1 MELAN
6 IKELAQS
13 IRENVSRVIVGKEE
27 IIDLLFVAIISSG
40 HVLLEDVP
48 GMGKTLLAKA
58 IAKSL
63 DCYFKRIQFT
73 PDLLPSDLT
82 GINYFNQ
89 KTGEFKF
96 RPGPVF
102 SNILLADE
110 INRATPR
117 TQSSLL
123 ECMEESQ
130 VTIDG
135 DTRVLNSP
143 FLVIATQNP
152 VEIQGTFPLPE
163 AQLDRFLLKIEMGYP
178 SFEEGMEILKRFK
191 EQNPL
196 DNISCVVGLN
206 EITAAQNSY
215 SKVFVSDDML
225 KYILDIVEKTRNHPD
240 IVLGASPRASQ
251 ALLKACQVYA
261 ILQGRSFVTPD
272 DVKYLIKPV
281 LSHRLIL
288 KNTMQIRNIGS
299 HDILL
304 QILKDVPVPSEE
316 KLLKVSK

>member
-1 MELAN
+1 M
-6 IKELAQS
+6 
-13 IRENVSRVIVGKEE
+13 
-27 IIDLLFVAIISSG
+27 
-40 HVLLEDVP
+40 
-48 GMGKTLLAKA
+48 
-58 IAKSL
+58 
-63 DCYFKRIQFT
+63 
-73 PDLLPSDLT
+73 
-82 GINYFNQ
+82 
-89 KTGEFKF
+89 
-96 RPGPVF
+96 
-102 SNILLADE
+102 LADE

-178 SFEEGMEILKRFK
+178 SFEECMEILKRFK

-225 KYILDIVEKTRNHPD
+225 KYILDIVEKPGIIRPCTRCQ
-240 IVLGASPRASQ
+240 STSRQ
-251 ALLKACQVYA
+251 ALLKACQEYA